1 MSYEFCQEVANDYEK
16 VFESDEEY
24 DVIIYAGE
32 NMKELNAHLFVLRTR
47 SLYFRTG
54 FSKKWAEKK
63 DGKFIFKKPN
73 ISHEIFE
80 IILRYF
86 VYLLR
91 KEYLIKHDHEFLQQ
105 QCSVEILETIY
116 QHESFTELW
125 NFCLKKICEEP
136 EILFNS
142 NRFINL
148 SERLL
153 EFILKQDDLN
163 LDEILIWDGLIKWC
177 LAQHL
182 DISRDI
188 KKWDKDEVTILKKT
202 IQRFIP
208 LIRFYDISLEDFKL
222 KVFPYK
228 VLLPVNLINDILT
241 FHSIRKDNVS
251 NKELNIIVLSPR
263 KSKCIYDS
271 ILIKPQHFA
280 IFSSWIGKKI
290 DNYNTRN
297 IPYNFNLLYRSS
309 RDGKTAKEFHTK
321 CDNKGA
327 TIVIAKFYIHTFR
340 SSKSSN
346 SKSYSNGDPKSIQN
360 YSVHG
365 PVFGS
370 SDLYEN
376 NGSSWFS
383 NPSSYPKIDDMP
395 IGKFYVD
402 DYEVFQVI
410 KKS

>member
-80 IILRYF
+80 IILRFIYCGK
-86 VYLLR
+86 VDLTNLQ
-91 KEYLIKHDHEFLQQ
+91 KYLIKHDHEFLQQ

-327 TIVIAKFYIHTFR
+327 TIVIAKVI
-340 SSKSSN
+340 N
-346 SKSYSNGDPKSIQN
+346 SEQIVGGHNPLFWNEI
-360 YSVHG
+360 HG